1 MFSPGA
7 DPVFPEDLERCIF
20 ESAAFFHTDCI
31 PALLLVAHRVKIWI
45 EPLFY
50 KAVTIYGLPRGRGPK
65 PNTNFRHSVPALYS
79 LMKSKP
85 ASFFSDHVRHVQL
98 VGVPI
103 AEILPALA
111 ACNATINLALFNVSC
126 VEGDAALLKLLGEFP
141 LKRLSA
147 PEYYWLR
154 PGGLGD
160 FVHPLFA
167 HITHLDLTGNLP
179 GDHPSAKRS
188 QLALIP
194 RLTHLS
200 FSEDFLCFRTTGV
213 ILEHYCKSLQV
224 LAIVFSSPGMLKFI
238 VLNLELQPSLFDPR
252 VALLAVGD
260 RQADWEK
267 GARGGNDYWIAAER
281 LVEKQRAGDFEDFM
295 PEFSEDEKEDL
306 KSRELFCQIA

>member
-1 MFSPGA
+1 MTKPET
-7 DPVFPEDLERCIF
+7 DPAFPEDLERCIF

-147 PEYYWLR
+147 PNII
-154 PGGLGD
+154 GGVL
-160 FVHPLFA
+160 
-167 HITHLDLTGNLP
+167 
-179 GDHPSAKRS
+179 
-188 QLALIP
+188 LALIP

-200 FSEDFLCFRTTGV
+200 FSEGFLCFRTTGV

-252 VALLAVGD
+252 VALLAVVD
-260 RQADWEK
+260 RQADWER

-281 LVEKQRAGDFEDFM
+281 LVEKQHFV

>member
-1 MFSPGA
+1 LPGA
-7 DPVFPEDLERCIF
+7 DPALSEDLERYIF

-45 EPLFY
+45 ELLFY

-65 PNTNFRHSVPALYS
+65 PNTNFRHSVPAWYS

-126 VEGDAALLKLLGEFP
+126 VEGDAALLELLGGFH
-141 LKRLSA
+141 LKRLST

-160 FVHPLFA
+160 FGHPLFA
-167 HITHLDLTGNLP
+167 HITHLDLPSNLTRGNQ
-179 GDHPSAKRS
+179 SAKWS

-200 FSEDFLCFRTTGV
+200 FSEDFLSYRSIFGV
-213 ILEHYCKSLQV
+213 ILEHLCKSLQV
-224 LAIVFSSPGMLKFI
+224 LAMVFSSPTSLKFTQA
-238 VLNLELQPSLFDPR
+238 VLNAELQPSSFDPR
-252 VALLAVGD
+252 VVFLAVAD
-260 RQADWEK
+260 RQADWER
-267 GARGGNDYWIAAER
+267 GARGGDDYWIAAER
-281 LVEKQRAGDFEDFM
+281 LVEKHRAGDFDDFKFAPGEWCED
-295 PEFSEDEKEDL
+295 DDKEL
-306 KSRELFCQIA
+306 NSSIC

>member
-1 MFSPGA
+1 MFSPRA
-7 DPVFPEDLERCIF
+7 DPAFPEDLERCIF
-20 ESAAFFHTDCI
+20 ECAAFFHTDCI

-50 KAVTIYGLPRGRGPK
+50 KAVTIYGLPRGTGPK

-111 ACNATINLALFNVSC
+111 ECNAATNLALFNVSC

-147 PEYYWLR
+147 PDYYWLR

-160 FVHPLFA
+160 FSHPLFA
-167 HITHLDLTGNLP
+167 HITHLDLPGNLTH
-179 GDHPSAKRS
+179 GNHSAKWS

-200 FSEDFLCFRTTGV
+200 FSDDFLSFCTIGV
-213 ILEHYCKSLQV
+213 ILEHHCNALQV
-224 LAIVFSSPGMLKFI
+224 LALVVSSPTMPKF
-238 VLNLELQPSLFDPR
+238 VKGALNAELRSASFDPR
-252 VALLAVGD
+252 VVFLVVAD
-260 RQADWEK
+260 RQADWER
-267 GARGGNDYWIAAER
+267 GARGGDDYWIAAER
-281 LVEKQRAGDFEDFM
+281 LVEKHRAGDFDDFKFAPGEWCED
-295 PEFSEDEKEDL
+295 DEKDL
-306 KSRELFCQIA
+306 NSFIC